1 MTTTKLVSALAAGIL
16 FGLGLA
22 ASGMINPA
30 KVLGF
35 LDMFG
40 GQWNPNL
47 AGVMGGAIPVAAL
60 FFYLARKLKPATDLP
75 APPVTRIDR
84 KLILGATLFGV
95 GWGLAGICP
104 GPGLIAVFFD
114 WHFLPFMAALL
125 IGLALGTRI
134 NSYSTTHRPAP
145 DKG

>member
-1 MTTTKLVSALAAGIL
+1 MSRVRSISALSAGIL

-22 ASGMINPA
+22 VSGMTNPA

-40 GQWNPNL
+40 GHWNPNL
-47 AGVMGGAIPVAAL
+47 AGVMAGAIPVAAL
-60 FFYLARKLKPATDLP
+60 FFYLAKKIKPAKDLP

-84 KLILGATLFGV
+84 KLVLGATLFGI

-104 GPGLIAVFFD
+104 GPGITAVFFD
-114 WHFLPFMAALL
+114 WRITPFIAALL
-125 IGLALGTRI
+125 AGLALGTKLK
-134 NSYSTTHRPAP
+134 
-145 DKG
+145 DKF